1 MFENHLLFPV
11 QDQGEEQSGMAG
23 KDGAGFQEGELE
35 FGQGE
40 GRREGPWVRPMM
52 IGMGCGDQPGDR
64 GIARGLLG

>member
-23 KDGAGFQEGELE
+23 RDGAGFQEGELE

-40 GRREGPWVRPMM
+40 GPWVRPMT
-52 IGMGCGDQPGDR
+52 IGWGVGTSQVTAG
-64 GIARGLLG
+64 